1 MRLPRCTASFFRS
14 LTQPFSIE
22 SLMPPL
28 NRLALIGYGKMGRL
42 IEQLAPE
49 YGFEVV
55 LTLGGAHNADA
66 SAITPERFHGVDVAI
81 EFTTPEAAS
90 RNLVRLAEL
99 KVPVITGTTGW
110 LDRLPEIAAAV
121 ERSGA
126 ALVWS
131 ANFSVGVA
139 VFRKLAARAAELLRD
154 QEEYGAWAWEIHH
167 DAKKDAPSGT
177 LLSLLRTMEESGY
190 TRPINVSSNRAG
202 KHPGT
207 HEIGFDSA
215 ADTITLRHVARTREG
230 FARGALK
237 AARWIPGRRGVFT
250 FDDVLFGSKDG
261 T

>member
-1 MRLPRCTASFFRS
+1 
-14 LTQPFSIE
+14 
-22 SLMPPL
+22 MPAR
-28 NRLALIGYGKMGRL
+28 NRLALIGFGKMGRS
-42 IEQLAPE
+42 IEQLAPD

-55 LTLGGAHNADA
+55 LTLGSESNPDA
-66 SAITPERFHGVDVAI
+66 SAITAESFHGVDVAI
-81 EFTTPEAAS
+81 EFTTPKAAPT
-90 RNLVRLAEL
+90 NLVRLAEL
-99 KVPVITGTTGW
+99 KIPVITGTTGW
-110 LDRLPEIAAAV
+110 LERLPDIAAVV
-121 ERSGA
+121 EKSGT

-190 TRPINVSSNRAG
+190 TRPIDVSSNRAG

-215 ADTITLRHVARTREG
+215 ADTITLRHVARSREG

-237 AARWIPGRRGVFT
+237 AASWIPGRKGVFT
-250 FDDVLFGSKDG
+250 FDDVLFGLKG
-261 T
+261 